1 MEDWSISL
9 GNTLLA
15 SIVCLIWYVVGLWE
29 EKDVKVSEEATSLTS
44 AEKKVRSVDKEEN
57 FNNGSSGHL
66 FAEGGEGHLYMLPE
80 EGRHQLIAEQSK
92 RRQEEIQQSTMQLQE
107 EKAPIQ
113 TQKEKKKTMTKS
125 LEVKQQEGLIAEQ
138 SKRRQEEIQSTMQLQ
153 EEKAPIQ
160 NQKEEK
166 QTMTKSLDVL
176 KQQGPTTFQWP
187 QNASLLESAR
197 PTTSTVLSSAL
208 EDKLKDLG
216 IFRAGRADGSNCQK
230 VDGAARRCGL
240 ELTKKQ
246 VRVSFDTFMAKS
258 RPGLESDEEVKEMSP
273 KPKRKGNSK
282 RNNNVKEKKAVE
294 PATSRY
300 EKKENRTMI
309 RTGGWSNPAWKM
321 VQPQPSQVLVR
332 AF

>member
-1 MEDWSISL
+1 MGTAGHRSMEDWSISL

-29 EKDVKVSEEATSLTS
+29 EKDVKVSSEVEAARTLTS

-80 EGRHQLIAEQSK
+80 EGRHLLHAEQSK
-92 RRQEEIQQSTMQLQE
+92 RRQEEVQSTMQLQE

-113 TQKEKKKTMTKS
+113 TQKEEKKTTTKS
-125 LEVKQQEGLIAEQ
+125 LEVAKQE
-138 SKRRQEEIQSTMQLQ
+138 
-153 EEKAPIQ
+153 
-160 NQKEEK
+160 
-166 QTMTKSLDVL
+166 
-176 KQQGPTTFQWP
+176 GPTTFQWP

-197 PTTSTVLSSAL
+197 PTTFTVLSSAL

-258 RPGLESDEEVKEMSP
+258 RPGLESDEEVKESP

-282 RNNNVKEKKAVE
+282 SSNNNNVKKAGENVSRSEKQPVMK
-294 PATSRY
+294 PGGS
-300 EKKENRTMI
+300 NI

-321 VQPQPSQVLVR
+321 VQPQPS
-332 AF
+332 